1 MSIADPPPMAFLQAQ
16 IFGYFATKKWKEVL
30 FSFHFIIDKLLSSLE
45 FISIFQYDVI
55 FIESNK
61 INLLFIK

>member
-1 MSIADPPPMAFLQAQ
+1 ME
-16 IFGYFATKKWKEVL
+16 EVR

-45 FISIFQYDVI
+45 VISIFQYDVI